1 MRASR
6 RWSIGLLL
14 VGLAGGTGL
23 IYERQMAATLRREG
37 ALLQAEKE
45 TLARVEAE
53 NARLQTEQ
61 IPPLELARLRDDRAA
76 LYRLRGEI
84 DALKRHAERASK
96 RK

>member
-1 MRASR
+1 MLA
-6 RWSIGLLL
+6 
-14 VGLAGGTGL
+14 VGLAGSAGF
-23 IYERQMAATLRREG
+23 IYERQMTATLRRE
-37 ALLQAEKE
+37 AELLQVEKG

-84 DALKRHAERASK
+84 DALKKHAERASK